1 MTPALTTIYNVTPT
15 DTTPLF
21 RQDAFKK
28 RHWVELVDTTR
39 PDLGKAFAQNLVRD
53 QDFALYELFETL
65 ALHDHV
71 IAVKGLIEKAE
82 VTIYGFEI
90 TQALLKLKRN
100 KIQITMLIPR
110 NFVHPQVEK
119 SHEDVVKE
127 VKARWK
133 GVHFNEP
140 ATLAEGQDPVS
151 LLSLSQDNQ
160 DALDVDRVSVTS
172 ILFSRYQ
179 QYKKKAAEWKRD
191 LDQLSEVLDLVKS
204 CVGSAQFLEP
214 LFIRSAEVQAALP
227 DASKDF
233 ARLYAMMGQL
243 LVTMR
248 REGSN
253 SALKASVEP
262 GRSEDLQRYL
272 KLSQSTIVVG

>member
-1 MTPALTTIYNVTPT
+1 M
-15 DTTPLF
+15 
-21 RQDAFKK
+21 
-28 RHWVELVDTTR
+28 H
-39 PDLGKAFAQNLVRD
+39 
-53 QDFALYELFETL
+53 
-65 ALHDHV
+65 
-71 IAVKGLIEKAE
+71 
-82 VTIYGFEI
+82 
-90 TQALLKLKRN
+90 
-100 KIQITMLIPR
+100 IPR

-140 ATLAEGQDPVS
+140 PTLAEGQDPVS

-243 LVTMR
+243 LIAMR

-262 GRSEDLQRYL
+262 GRSEDLQRYQRWYLL
-272 KLSQSTIVVG
+272 KVVG